1 MSPARARGE
10 QRRDELVAA
19 GVALLA
25 EEGWAGLTHR
35 AVAARANANPG
46 LVHYYFNGSD
56 GLRVAVAREA
66 ASDSIGAVFNQ
77 VLEARDDVELVRAI
91 ADAVSGARQDAA
103 AGRVTAELV
112 SAAFSAPQIAE
123 VIRAEFARGRER
135 VQEWLGVR
143 HPELTTDLV
152 RGTAALMV
160 AAVDGLVLHLVLDPD
175 LQVGGIAEAVLR
187 MSRSTAES
195 SDQQDR
201 QTI

>member
-25 EEGWAGLTHR
+25 EVGWGGLTHR

-56 GLRVAVAREA
+56 GLRVAVARAA
-66 ASDSIGAVFNQ
+66 ASDSIGAVLNH
-77 VLEARDDVELVRAI
+77 VLAARDDAGLVRGI
-91 ADAVSGARQDAA
+91 ADALSGARQDAA

-112 SAAFSAPQIAE
+112 SAAFSDPEIAA

-143 HPELTTDLV
+143 HPELTPALV
-152 RGTAALMV
+152 RGTAAMMV

-175 LQVGGIAEAVLR
+175 LRMGDIAEVVLR
-187 MSRSTAES
+187 MGRSTEES

-201 QTI
+201 KTR